1 MRAHSAMID
10 DLRTFENRTQFETDV
25 CLVGAGAAGITL
37 ALELIKFNFS
47 VVLLESGGLRP
58 EKADQELNTGEVAG
72 LPYKG
77 LTLGR
82 ARALGGATKLWFGQC
97 IRFDSI
103 DFEKRSWVAYSGW
116 PIGMADLDEW
126 YNKAEL
132 MFGLRGQSYDEQ
144 IYKKVGTSAPTWD
157 RDNIRTHFTIYSPKL
172 DIGSLHVDQ
181 FKNSDRVRVL
191 LHANAT
197 EIETD
202 ANCRETR
209 AVLVKTI
216 SGKQARVRANA
227 IVLCSGGI
235 ENARLLLLSN
245 RINQRGLGNNKDIVG
260 RFLQDHPNGF
270 TATLRVTD
278 LRLMNDLFAL
288 RYRGVLRYFPKF
300 PLGFTAQRNNR
311 ALNCTC
317 HMVFEHPEQSGIAS
331 IREIYRAL
339 RRRTLPPR
347 LLIHLRQALIHL
359 PDVAKAGAR
368 RYLSG
373 KSPLGKPRRVRLQCH
388 TEQQPDPNSRITL
401 SSSRDALGLARPQVD
416 WRIHESERH
425 TMRVM
430 TSAMGSEL
438 KRLGLAQLE
447 PESWLNEPG
456 NDWKSNL
463 TDCFHH
469 IGTTR
474 MSDFPGTGVV
484 DGNCRVFGVRKLY
497 IAGSST
503 FPTSGYANPTLTIV
517 AMSMRLAEHLKVE
530 LRSRS

>member
-1 MRAHSAMID
+1 MISD
-10 DLRTFENRTQFETDV
+10 MRTFENGSQFEADV

-37 ALELIKFNFS
+37 ALDLVRSNIS
-47 VVLLESGGLRP
+47 VVLLESGGLKP
-58 EKADQELNTGEVAG
+58 EKPDQELNAGEVAG
-72 LPYKG
+72 LLYKG

-82 ARALGGATKLWFGQC
+82 ARAFGGTTKLWFGQC
-97 IRFDSI
+97 IRFDPI
-103 DFEKRSWVAYSGW
+103 DFEKRPWVPHSGW
-116 PIGMADLDEW
+116 PIGVADLDEW

-132 MFGLRGQSYDEQ
+132 MFGLPGQSYDEQ
-144 IYKKVGTSAPTWD
+144 IYKKVGTPAPTWN

-172 DIGSLHVDQ
+172 DMGSLHVDQ
-181 FKNSDRVRVL
+181 FRNSDRVRVL

-209 AVLVKTI
+209 AVLVRTI

-227 IVLCSGGI
+227 IVLCGGGI

-245 RINQRGLGNNKDIVG
+245 RVNQRGLGNDKDLVG

-270 TATLRVTD
+270 TATLRMTD
-278 LRLMNDLFAL
+278 LRLLNDLFAL

-300 PLGFTAQRNNR
+300 PLGLTAQRNNR
-311 ALNCTC
+311 VLNCTC
-317 HMVFEHPEQSGIAS
+317 HLVFEHPEQSGIAS

-339 RRRTLPPR
+339 RRRTLPTR
-347 LLIHLRQALIHL
+347 FLIHLRQSLMHL
-359 PDVAKAGAR
+359 PEVAKAGAR

-401 SSSRDALGLARPQVD
+401 SSSRDALGLSRPQVD

-447 PESWLNEPG
+447 MESWLNEPG

-474 MSDFPGTGVV
+474 MSDSPRAGVV
-484 DGNCRVFGVRKLY
+484 DSNCEVFGVRNLY

-530 LRSRS
+530 FRSSS